1 MLQTVF
7 LNLCKRHF
15 KDLFIYY
22 IIIIIIIIYF
32 CKPSYL
38 GPVVQSPIRANPG
51 LTLYMYVLLRVNPGL
66 VLIGL

>member
-22 IIIIIIIIYF
+22 IIIIIIIYF

-38 GPVVQSPIRANPG
+38 GPVVQSLIRANPG